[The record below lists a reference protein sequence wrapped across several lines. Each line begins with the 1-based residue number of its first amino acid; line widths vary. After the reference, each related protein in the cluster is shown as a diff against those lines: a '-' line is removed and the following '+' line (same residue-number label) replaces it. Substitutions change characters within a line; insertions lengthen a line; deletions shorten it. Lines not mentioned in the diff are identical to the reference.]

1 MFDFF
6 ETLSFG
12 REVIDPQGERW
23 LSLKCY
29 RDDFH
34 LCIKLT
40 AEFPASTFLVAIDK
54 EATKK
59 FEAEK
64 IKEFKELKEK
74 EEKETKETEAKNEK
88 H

>member
-6 ETLSFG
+6 ETLQFG
-12 REVIDPQGERW
+12 REVIDPEGTHW
-23 LSLKCY
+23 LALKHY
-29 RDDFH
+29 KENFF
-34 LCIKLT
+34 LCVKMS
-40 AEFPASTFLVAIDK
+40 APFPAPTFLVAIDK
-54 EATKK
+54 DATSA
-59 FEAEK
+59 FEEEK